1 MNHDCQKQKEHRLD
15 SPRAARTRCGLNTKH
30 FSCWTFSEPSF
41 TFQLF
46 SSMNSPSCNSANT
59 PTNNIFDPPTDTMA
73 CLPSELIDPS
83 LETLQFSS
91 RSTRNDLAAQLPPA
105 PTSSMVEETT
115 PGPNGCS
122 AIDPDTVAWISS
134 QQSDMSS
141 QTYPGFP
148 QSPTINPAPA
158 NHKVAVFDSE
168 VGRIVIPNNGGT
180 WRMEWKRYRK
190 FMKPRDYSPPVDH
203 FQQLLRAPGTL
214 INFQASTFDFDDL
227 VGLANMLYP
236 GQPLADSVIH
246 DWFGRPTRDQLTQL
260 RQGAEPTLRGEEPP
274 APYMSYDWD
283 GQPALIQQVP
293 VPQGAEP
300 VFWGEG
306 TMEAQMNA
314 EAHMEPQMDAP
325 GEQHIQASMEQ
336 QMMAVPEDY
345 GFEDHVRKQPVR
357 EQLVRELAAY
367 PTPEPSPRSF

>member
-1 MNHDCQKQKEHRLD
+1 
-15 SPRAARTRCGLNTKH
+15 
-30 FSCWTFSEPSF
+30 
-41 TFQLF
+41 
-46 SSMNSPSCNSANT
+46 
-59 PTNNIFDPPTDTMA
+59 
-73 CLPSELIDPS
+73 
-83 LETLQFSS
+83 
-91 RSTRNDLAAQLPPA
+91 
-105 PTSSMVEETT
+105 
-115 PGPNGCS
+115 
-122 AIDPDTVAWISS
+122 
-134 QQSDMSS
+134 
-141 QTYPGFP
+141 
-148 QSPTINPAPA
+148 
-158 NHKVAVFDSE
+158 
-168 VGRIVIPNNGGT
+168 
-180 WRMEWKRYRK
+180 
-190 FMKPRDYSPPVDH
+190 MKPRDYSPPVDH

-227 VGLANMLYP
+227 VGLANMLYS

-260 RQGAEPTLRGEEPP
+260 RQGDEPTLRGEEPP

-283 GQPALIQQVP
+283 GQPAMIQQVP

-325 GEQHIQASMEQ
+325 GEQHVQASMEQ

-357 EQLVRELAAY
+357 ELAVY
-367 PTPEPSPRSF
+367 PTPEPSPRSL